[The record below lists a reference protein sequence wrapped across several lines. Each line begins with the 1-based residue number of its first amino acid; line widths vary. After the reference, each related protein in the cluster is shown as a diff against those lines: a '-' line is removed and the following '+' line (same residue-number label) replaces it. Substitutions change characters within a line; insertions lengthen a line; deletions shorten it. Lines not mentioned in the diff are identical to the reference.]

1 MIGLPEIAVTSGT
14 GPVEYWNPFTVT
26 MDTNFTGFAYITYTQ
41 PPKGVWFTEQTNPSA
56 GIEWNAGSDL
66 IAFYVSV
73 K

>member
-1 MIGLPEIAVTSGT
+1 
-14 GPVEYWNPFTVT
+14 

-66 IAFYVSV
+66 ITFYVGV